1 MSLTV
6 IVEKINTFQSFMN
19 KLMALNYLNELK
31 FSDDLANLI
40 QLKEQLSKHRFEVAV
55 IGEFSTGKSTFIN
68 ALLSDDV
75 LPATYRPTTNQ
86 LMRIQHDD
94 INKRI
99 YIDGTNP
106 EIDGHPLTKEA
117 IKKLDSD
124 TDGLIVI
131 NTKIPAPMD
140 QFVIYDTPG
149 VNDPSALSEEI
160 VFDLLSNVDVV
171 IFMLRADSALKE
183 TEINFLQQLVLKKDL
198 SKFFFVINFTDALSL
213 NDANNVREH
222 VIKNIGHLVQWP
234 IKELNERVFL
244 YSAKQVLNNTS
255 HKELLGVGQIDYGST
270 HKQLLQSIQ
279 VFSESGYVELMT
291 EFSRNCI
298 TEIAKNITEKLS
310 AAIDCAEGK
319 DEDYLQALEQIN
331 LEINN
336 FRHEIHVNEL
346 AFRNEIRTKKHELIK
361 NIETEFNTIR
371 TQVKTTVE
379 DSNNQH
385 LSNTDWMQKH
395 IRKLIEDKVP
405 RLLET
410 FIIEIKKITEG
421 FDQQILPALNNS
433 INKIE
438 GINKRFD
445 FSSIIAT
452 TGVGTAVYALASTAL
467 PWVIGSFGFVAVG
480 SAVLSLIPGVGMA
493 MGALLG
499 MGLKASVYGLKNI
512 ITNGTGLIEPAYKGI
527 RDITRSWLEQ
537 RDKQQYSLALEKIIF
552 ELESVLVSQLDNNIQ
567 PEQITSAIIDNKFP
581 HKQEIINKQKQQ
593 ILIDRNLL
601 VSNIDEMI
609 LIRQELLT
617 KIIA

>member
-581 HKQEIINKQKQQ
+581 HKQEIINK
-593 ILIDRNLL
+593 
-601 VSNIDEMI
+601 S
-609 LIRQELLT
+609 T
-617 KIIA
+617 

>member
-1 MSLTV
+1 MSLTA
-6 IVEKINTFQSFMN
+6 IVEKINTFQNFMN
-19 KLMALNYLNELK
+19 KLTALNYLNELK

-40 QLKEQLSKHRFEVAV
+40 QLKEQLSKHRFKVAV

-68 ALLSDDV
+68 ALLGEDI

-94 INKRI
+94 AHKQI
-99 YIDGTNP
+99 YIEGTNP
-106 EIDGHPLTKEA
+106 ELDGLPLTKDN

-124 TDGLIVI
+124 TEGLIVI
-131 NTKIPAPMD
+131 GTKIPAPMD
-140 QFVIYDTPG
+140 QFLIYDTPG

-183 TEINFLQQLVLKKDL
+183 TEIIFLQQLVLKKDL
-198 SKFFFVINFTDALSL
+198 GKFFFVINFADGLSL
-213 NDANNVREH
+213 NDANDVRDH
-222 VIKNIGHLVQWP
+222 VVNSLGHLVQWP
-234 IKELNERVFL
+234 IKELTERVFL

-279 VFSESGYVELMT
+279 VFSESGYVELIT
-291 EFSRNCI
+291 EFSRNYI

-331 LEINN
+331 GEIND
-336 FRHEIHVNEL
+336 FRCEINANEL
-346 AFRNEIRTKKHELIK
+346 VFRNEIRTKKHELIK
-361 NIETEFNTIR
+361 SIETEFNTIR
-371 TQVKTTVE
+371 TQVKTTVVE
-379 DSNNQH
+379 SNNQH
-385 LSNTDWMQKH
+385 LSNTDWIQKH

-405 RLLET
+405 PLLEA
-410 FIIEIKKITEG
+410 FIIEINKITED
-421 FDQQILPALNNS
+421 FDQQILPALNKS

-452 TGVGTAVYALASTAL
+452 TGVGTAVYAVASTAL
-467 PWVIGSFGFVAVG
+467 PWVMGSFGFVAVG
-480 SAVLSLIPGVGMA
+480 SAVLSLIPGVGIA

-512 ITNGTGLIEPAYKGI
+512 ITNGSGLIEPAYKGI

-537 RDKQQYSLALEKIIF
+537 RDKQQYSLALENIIL
-552 ELESVLVSQLDNNIQ
+552 ELESALVSQLDNNIQ
-567 PEQITSAIIDNKFP
+567 PEKITSAIIDNKFP

>member
-1 MSLTV
+1 MSLTA

-68 ALLSDDV
+68 ALLNDDI

-94 INKRI
+94 INKGI
-99 YIDGTNP
+99 YVDGTNS

-149 VNDPSALSEEI
+149 VNDTSALSEEI

-198 SKFFFVINFTDALSL
+198 GKFFFVINFADALSL
-213 NDANNVREH
+213 NDANDVREH

-244 YSAKQVLNNTS
+244 YSAKQVLNNCN
-255 HKELLGVGQIDYGST
+255 HKEFLSIDQLDYGSS
-270 HKQLLQSIQ
+270 HKKLLQSIQ

-331 LEINN
+331 GEIND
-336 FRHEIHVNEL
+336 FRCEINANEL
-346 AFRNEIRTKKHELIK
+346 ALRNEIRTKKHELIK

-371 TQVKTTVE
+371 TQVKTTVV

-405 RLLET
+405 PLLET
-410 FIIEIKKITEG
+410 FIIEIKKITED
-421 FDQQILPALNNS
+421 FDQQILPALNKS

-467 PWVIGSFGFVAVG
+467 PWVMGSFGFVAVG
-480 SAVLSLIPGVGMA
+480 SAVLSLIPGVGIA

-512 ITNGTGLIEPAYKGI
+512 ITNGSGLIEPAYKGI

-537 RDKQQYSLALEKIIF
+537 RDKQQYSLALENIIL
-552 ELESVLVSQLDNNIQ
+552 ELESALVSQLDNNIQ
-567 PEQITSAIIDNKFP
+567 PEKITSAIIDNKFP

>member
-1 MSLTV
+1 MSLTA

-19 KLMALNYLNELK
+19 KLTALNYLNELK

-68 ALLSDDV
+68 ALLNDDI

-99 YIDGTNP
+99 YVDGTNP

-124 TDGLIVI
+124 TNGLIVI

-198 SKFFFVINFTDALSL
+198 GKFFFVINFADALSL
-213 NDANNVREH
+213 NDANDVREH
-222 VIKNIGHLVQWP
+222 VIKNIGNLVQWP

-298 TEIAKNITEKLS
+298 TGIAKNITEKLS

-331 LEINN
+331 GEIND
-336 FRHEIHVNEL
+336 FRCEINANEL
-346 AFRNEIRTKKHELIK
+346 VFRNEIRTKKHELIK
-361 NIETEFNTIR
+361 SIETEFNTIR
-371 TQVKTTVE
+371 TQVKTTVVE
-379 DSNNQH
+379 SNNQH
-385 LSNTDWMQKH
+385 LSNTDWMKKH

-405 RLLET
+405 PLLEA
-410 FIIEIKKITEG
+410 FIIEINKITED
-421 FDQQILPALNNS
+421 FDQQILPALNKS

-452 TGVGTAVYALASTAL
+452 TGVGTAVYAVASTAL
-467 PWVIGSFGFVAVG
+467 PWVMGSFGFVAVG
-480 SAVLSLIPGVGMA
+480 SAVLSLIPGVGIA

-512 ITNGTGLIEPAYKGI
+512 ITNGSGLIEPAYKGI

-537 RDKQQYSLALEKIIF
+537 RDKQQYSLALENIIL
-552 ELESVLVSQLDNNIQ
+552 ELESALVSQLDNNIQ
-567 PEQITSAIIDNKFP
+567 PEKITSAIIDNKFP

>member
-1 MSLTV
+1 MSLTA
-6 IVEKINTFQSFMN
+6 IVEKINAFQSFLN
-19 KLMALNYLNELK
+19 KLTDLNYLNELK
-31 FSDDLANLI
+31 FSDDKADLS
-40 QLKEQLSKHRFEVAV
+40 QLNEQISKHRFEVAV

-68 ALLSDDV
+68 ALLGEDI

-94 INKRI
+94 AHKQI
-99 YIDGTNP
+99 YIEGENP
-106 EIDGHPLTKEA
+106 EIDGLPLTKDN

-149 VNDPSALSEEI
+149 VNDPSSLSEDI
-160 VFDLLSNVDVV
+160 IFDLLSKVDVV

-198 SKFFFVINFTDALSL
+198 GKFFFVINFADGLSL
-213 NDANNVREH
+213 NGANDVRDH

-298 TEIAKNITEKLS
+298 TGIAKNITEKLS

-331 LEINN
+331 GEIND
-336 FRHEIHVNEL
+336 FRCEINANEL
-346 AFRNEIRTKKHELIK
+346 VFRNEIRTKKHELIK

-371 TQVKTTVE
+371 TQVKTTVVE
-379 DSNNQH
+379 SNSQH

-395 IRKLIEDKVP
+395 IRKLIEDKVTP
-405 RLLET
+405 LLEA
-410 FIIEIKKITEG
+410 FIIEIKKITED

-452 TGVGTAVYALASTAL
+452 AGVGTAVYALASTAL
-467 PWVIGSFGFVAVG
+467 PWVMGSFGFVAVG
-480 SAVLSLIPGVGMA
+480 SAILSFIPGVGMTMA
-493 MGALLG
+493 ALLG

-512 ITNGTGLIEPAYKGI
+512 ITNGSGLIEPAYKGI

-537 RDKQQYSLALEKIIF
+537 RDKQQYLAALENIIL
-552 ELESVLVSQLDNNIQ
+552 ELESALVSQLDNNIQ
-567 PEQITSAIIDNKFP
+567 PEKITSAIIDNKFP

>member
-1 MSLTV
+1 MSLTA

-19 KLMALNYLNELK
+19 KLTALNYLNELK

-68 ALLSDDV
+68 ALLNDDI

-99 YIDGTNP
+99 YVDGTNP

-124 TDGLIVI
+124 TNGLIVI

-198 SKFFFVINFTDALSL
+198 GKFFFVINFADALSL
-213 NDANNVREH
+213 NDANDVREH
-222 VIKNIGHLVQWP
+222 VIKNIGNLVQWP

-279 VFSESGYVELMT
+279 VFSESGYVELIT
-291 EFSRNCI
+291 EFSRNYI

-331 LEINN
+331 GEIND
-336 FRHEIHVNEL
+336 FRCEINANEL
-346 AFRNEIRTKKHELIK
+346 VFRNEIRTKKHELIK
-361 NIETEFNTIR
+361 SIETEFNTIR
-371 TQVKTTVE
+371 TQVKTTVVE
-379 DSNNQH
+379 SNNQH
-385 LSNTDWMQKH
+385 LSNTDWMKKH

-405 RLLET
+405 PLLEA
-410 FIIEIKKITEG
+410 FIIEINKITED
-421 FDQQILPALNNS
+421 FDQQILPALNKS

-452 TGVGTAVYALASTAL
+452 TGVGTAVYAVASTAL
-467 PWVIGSFGFVAVG
+467 PWVMGSFGFVAVG
-480 SAVLSLIPGVGMA
+480 SAVLSLIPGVGIA

-512 ITNGTGLIEPAYKGI
+512 ITNGSGLIEPAYKGI

-537 RDKQQYSLALEKIIF
+537 RDKQQYSLALENIIL
-552 ELESVLVSQLDNNIQ
+552 ELESALVSQLDNNIQ
-567 PEQITSAIIDNKFP
+567 PEKITSAIIDNKFP

>member
-1 MSLTV
+1 
-6 IVEKINTFQSFMN
+6 
-19 KLMALNYLNELK
+19 
-31 FSDDLANLI
+31 
-40 QLKEQLSKHRFEVAV
+40 
-55 IGEFSTGKSTFIN
+55 
-68 ALLSDDV
+68 
-75 LPATYRPTTNQ
+75 
-86 LMRIQHDD
+86 
-94 INKRI
+94 
-99 YIDGTNP
+99 
-106 EIDGHPLTKEA
+106 
-117 IKKLDSD
+117 
-124 TDGLIVI
+124 
-131 NTKIPAPMD
+131 MD

-149 VNDPSALSEEI
+149 VNDPSSLSEDI
-160 VFDLLSNVDVV
+160 IFDLLSKVDVV

-198 SKFFFVINFTDALSL
+198 GKFFFVINFADGLSL
-213 NDANNVREH
+213 NGANDVRDH

-298 TEIAKNITEKLS
+298 TGIAKNITEKLS

-331 LEINN
+331 GEIND
-336 FRHEIHVNEL
+336 FRCEINANEL
-346 AFRNEIRTKKHELIK
+346 VFRNEIRTKKHELIK

-371 TQVKTTVE
+371 TQVKTTVVE
-379 DSNNQH
+379 SNSQH

-395 IRKLIEDKVP
+395 IRKLIEDKVTP
-405 RLLET
+405 LLEA
-410 FIIEIKKITEG
+410 FIIEIKKITED

-452 TGVGTAVYALASTAL
+452 AGVGTAVYALASTAL
-467 PWVIGSFGFVAVG
+467 PWVMGSFGFVAVG
-480 SAVLSLIPGVGMA
+480 SAILSFIPGVGMA
-493 MGALLG
+493 MAALLG

-512 ITNGTGLIEPAYKGI
+512 ITNGSGLIEPAYKGI

-537 RDKQQYSLALEKIIF
+537 RDKQQYLAALENIIL
-552 ELESVLVSQLDNNIQ
+552 ELESALVSQLDNNIQ
-567 PEQITSAIIDNKFP
+567 PEKITSAIIDNKFP

>member
-1 MSLTV
+1 MSLTEA
-6 IVEKINTFQSFMN
+6 VEKINTFQSFIN
-19 KLMALNYLNELK
+19 KLTDLNYLNELK
-31 FSDDLANLI
+31 FSDEQANLI
-40 QLKEQLSKHRFEVAV
+40 QLNEQISKHRFEVAV

-68 ALLSDDV
+68 ALLNEDI

-94 INKRI
+94 INKRV

-106 EIDGHPLTKEA
+106 EIDGLPLTKET

-131 NTKIPAPMD
+131 DTKIPAPMD

-183 TEINFLQQLVLKKDL
+183 TEIIFLQQLVLKKDL
-198 SKFFFVINFTDALSL
+198 GKFFFVINFADGLSL
-213 NDANNVREH
+213 NDANDVRDH
-222 VIKNIGHLVQWP
+222 VVNSLGHLVQWP
-234 IKELNERVFL
+234 IKELTERVFL

-298 TEIAKNITEKLS
+298 TGIAKNITEKLS

-331 LEINN
+331 GEIND
-336 FRHEIHVNEL
+336 FRCEINANEL
-346 AFRNEIRTKKHELIK
+346 VFRNEIRTKKHELIK

-371 TQVKTTVE
+371 TQVKTTVVE
-379 DSNNQH
+379 SNSQH

-395 IRKLIEDKVP
+395 IRKLIEDKVTP
-405 RLLET
+405 LLEA
-410 FIIEIKKITEG
+410 FIIEIKKITED

-452 TGVGTAVYALASTAL
+452 AGVGTAVYALASTAL
-467 PWVIGSFGFVAVG
+467 PWVMGSFGFVAVG
-480 SAVLSLIPGVGMA
+480 SAILSFIPGVGMA
-493 MGALLG
+493 MAALLG

-512 ITNGTGLIEPAYKGI
+512 ITNGSGLIEPAYKGI

-537 RDKQQYSLALEKIIF
+537 RDKQQYLAALENIIL
-552 ELESVLVSQLDNNIQ
+552 ELESALVSQLDNNIQ
-567 PEQITSAIIDNKFP
+567 PEKITSAIIDNKFP

>member
-581 HKQEIINKQKQQ
+581 HKQEIINKPST
-593 ILIDRNLL
+593 N
-601 VSNIDEMI
+601 
-609 LIRQELLT
+609 T
-617 KIIA
+617 

>member
-1 MSLTV
+1 MSLTA
-6 IVEKINTFQSFMN
+6 IVEKINAFQSFLN
-19 KLMALNYLNELK
+19 KLTDLNYLNELK
-31 FSDDLANLI
+31 FSDDKADLS
-40 QLKEQLSKHRFEVAV
+40 QLNEQISKHRFEVAV

-68 ALLSDDV
+68 ALLGEDI

-94 INKRI
+94 SHKQI
-99 YIDGTNP
+99 YIEGASP
-106 EIDGHPLTKEA
+106 EIDGLPLTKDN

-149 VNDPSALSEEI
+149 VNDPSSLSEDI
-160 VFDLLSNVDVV
+160 IFDLLSKVDVV

-198 SKFFFVINFTDALSL
+198 GKFFFVINFADGLSL
-213 NDANNVREH
+213 NDANDVRDH

-298 TEIAKNITEKLS
+298 TGIAKNITEKLS

-331 LEINN
+331 GEIND
-336 FRHEIHVNEL
+336 FRCEINANEL
-346 AFRNEIRTKKHELIK
+346 VFRNEIRTKKHELIK

-371 TQVKTTVE
+371 TQVKTTVVE
-379 DSNNQH
+379 SNSQH

-395 IRKLIEDKVP
+395 IRKLIEDKVTP
-405 RLLET
+405 LLEA
-410 FIIEIKKITEG
+410 FIIEIKKITED

-445 FSSIIAT
+445 FSSVIAT
-452 TGVGTAVYALASTAL
+452 AGVGTAVYALASTAL
-467 PWVIGSFGFVAVG
+467 PWVMGSFGFVAVG
-480 SAVLSLIPGVGMA
+480 SAILSFIPGVGMA
-493 MGALLG
+493 MAALLG

-512 ITNGTGLIEPAYKGI
+512 ITNGSGLIEPAYKGI

-537 RDKQQYSLALEKIIF
+537 RDKQQYLAALENIIL
-552 ELESVLVSQLDNNIQ
+552 ELESALVSQLDNNIQ
-567 PEQITSAIIDNKFP
+567 PEKITSAIIDNKFP